1 MDPERWRRIE
11 DIYERALSYPPQ
23 KRSAL
28 LDSSCADDDGLRH
41 EVESLLASNDA
52 AGDFLSAGEFTAQIA
67 ELTAEPEAPIVGRR
81 LAKYEIVSQIDAGSM
96 GDVYLARETVLDR
109 QVAIKVLPRRFTSDP
124 DRVARF
130 VREAKA
136 ASALNHPN
144 ILTIHEVGQVEDTWF
159 IATEFVDGVSLRRR
173 LSEGTPELH
182 EALDLMLQCTAAL
195 EAAHRAGIIH
205 RDLKPENVMVRPDGI
220 VKVVDFGLARIGT
233 TDSGAVLPGLTQQGH
248 VMGTPRYMSPE
259 QARGETVDA
268 RTDVFSLTVMLYE
281 MVAGR
286 PLLAGGTS
294 ADVFAELLSIDVPSR
309 LKTLAGRPYA
319 RELGRIIG
327 RGLQSDRESRYESM
341 HALADD
347 LAALR
352 ALVQSATGDRWFLRP
367 TWVGRWKLTAAAAA
381 VAAVVVAGYAILRP
395 AARPAA
401 PRIASIAVLP
411 FVNLSSDPDRE
422 YIVDGIT
429 DQLITDLAK
438 ATSLRVISRTS
449 VMRYKGKSQPLPEV
463 ARALGVDAIVE
474 GSLRRVDGRV
484 LVTAQ
489 LLDAGQE
496 RHLWAHNYDR
506 TDGDLLALPA
516 EIARDISREFL
527 GTPGTTRTDERTAR
541 PPPPEA
547 YDAYLRGRH
556 AWNTR
561 TPDGYRQALDYFNAA
576 VGKDPAYA
584 EAYAGLADTYLLLGE
599 YLIWP
604 PSEAF
609 SRARAA
615 AAKAI
620 AFDDTLA
627 QSYAAL
633 GQINANEWKWAD
645 ADREFQRAVERD
657 PGYATGR
664 QWRAEYLA
672 FSGRG
677 DEALAEIRQAHTLDP
692 LSPIINT
699 QLGWILTIA
708 RQPDAAI
715 EQLRRTIEMSPR
727 FVQAYTNLGIA
738 YDVIGDHHATLA
750 AFRQAVE
757 VGGGTDPQLWIA
769 RQLALL
775 GRQAEARSELARLL
789 PVAQKG
795 QASVSTV
802 ALVYIALGEVERG
815 LYWLQ
820 RGCGLKSVG
829 PAIYPPFDPVRSD
842 PRFVAI
848 MKCMELPSP

>member
-1 MDPERWRRIE
+1 
-11 DIYERALSYPPQ
+11 
-23 KRSAL
+23 
-28 LDSSCADDDGLRH
+28 
-41 EVESLLASNDA
+41 
-52 AGDFLSAGEFTAQIA
+52 
-67 ELTAEPEAPIVGRR
+67 
-81 LAKYEIVSQIDAGSM
+81 
-96 GDVYLARETVLDR
+96 
-109 QVAIKVLPRRFTSDP
+109 
-124 DRVARF
+124 
-130 VREAKA
+130 
-136 ASALNHPN
+136 
-144 ILTIHEVGQVEDTWF
+144 
-159 IATEFVDGVSLRRR
+159 
-173 LSEGTPELH
+173 
-182 EALDLMLQCTAAL
+182 
-195 EAAHRAGIIH
+195 
-205 RDLKPENVMVRPDGI
+205 MVRPDGV

-233 TDSGAVLPGLTQQGH
+233 TDSGAALPGLTQQGH

-268 RTDVFSLTVMLYE
+268 RTDMFSLTVMLYE

-286 PLLAGGTS
+286 PLLAGGTT

-309 LKTLAGRPYA
+309 LKTIAGRPYA

-327 RGLQSDRESRYESM
+327 RGLQSDRQSRYESM
-341 HALADD
+341 HALAGD

-367 TWVGRWKLTAAAAA
+367 AWVGRWKLTAAAAA

-604 PSEAF
+604 PGEAF
-609 SRARAA
+609 PRARAA

-620 AFDDTLA
+620 AIDDTLA
-627 QSYAAL
+627 QPYATL

-715 EQLRRTIEMSPR
+715 EQLRRTIEMAPR

-738 YDVIGDHHATLA
+738 YDVNGDHQAALA

-757 VGGGTDPQLWIA
+757 VGGGTDPQLWMA

-815 LYWLQ
+815 LSWLQ

-848 MKCMELPSP
+848 MKCMELPSR